1 MKKTAAFLS
10 LLILFMMLG
19 GCRMI
24 KIEEAERTPLKYT
37 VADRS
42 QIPEE
47 ATQLI
52 QSHGG
57 KVTSSVSKKT
67 AFLLA
72 GDNAGSKLTKAES
85 LGIPVLSLSELQEKL
100 QA

>member
-1 MKKTAAFLS
+1 MEQDIVTLPQEDLPLS
-10 LLILFMMLG
+10 GQAVVISGTLPDMS
-19 GCRMI
+19 R
-24 KIEEAERTPLKYT
+24 
-37 VADRS
+37 
-42 QIPEE
+42 EE

>member
-1 MKKTAAFLS
+1 MEQDIVTLPQEDLS
-10 LLILFMMLG
+10 LSG
-19 GCRMI
+19 Q
-24 KIEEAERTPLKYT
+24 T
-37 VADRS
+37 VVISGTLPDMSR
-42 QIPEE
+42 EE

-72 GDNAGSKLTKAES
+72 ES

>member
-1 MKKTAAFLS
+1 MEQDIVTLPQEDLPLS
-10 LLILFMMLG
+10 G
-19 GCRMI
+19 Q
-24 KIEEAERTPLKYT
+24 T
-37 VADRS
+37 VVISGTLPDMSR
-42 QIPEE
+42 EE

-57 KVTSSVSKKT
+57 KVTSSGSKKT